1 MCDSCRN
8 PKYLNGFLIKDGVNP
23 EPDQVAL
30 ARYARLVE
38 RQEVPRT
45 LPKWLREHLSAN
57 SVKPFKPDY
66 RQRCPDGSLWPWK
79 EDASR
84 FREAA

>member
-1 MCDSCRN
+1 MCYECVKARYDETG
-8 PKYLNGFLIKDGVNP
+8 KLQEGLNP

-38 RQEVPRT
+38 RKELPRA
-45 LPKWLREHLSAN
+45 LPAWLRRHLTAN
-57 SVKPFKPDY
+57 TVKPIKYDY